1 MFKKLLVLLLA
12 VNFLFCYN
20 SISSLGVDVP
30 STIKED
36 VFMLNYNEEI
46 DTLYLATTGRSN
58 FYGASVYNSSPNSF
72 LVTVRT
78 NLQTLKSFQGKEI
91 SKNSFNIIYPYA
103 ASHIFFQ
110 VSVFD
115 YDQKLGYLIIEIFS
129 MEGRKLKEFNIKN
142 VIIPKGTRN
151 GGIAIPDIV
160 LEDNVITN
168 QSLVENLILINI
180 IQNNKNL
187 FLKKILKSKEKI
199 ELPIPDLK
207 RNETVFVIISNS
219 WSIFKGQYHILNK
232 KNNND
237 CNFKNLEE
245 NKIFWCKDYQDKIFG
260 FLSYENLLTIFC
272 YSEISKVIN
281 THLIMNKNTI
291 SSQAHLIKTGWN
303 KINIKSEK
311 ESCLAGI
318 EVQIDEK
325 IYKISKIFVENHQ
338 QDKIKYYFFQ
348 LNKEISYTTVVKDK
362 HKFMVLS
369 KNGIVY
375 CEALSP
381 ETKHIPTY
389 FDKNK
394 TIAVNCEYK
403 EVVIVELTTSL
414 SMIKP
419 TLSE

>member
-1 MFKKLLVLLLA
+1 MFKKLVIVFIV
-12 VNFLFCYN
+12 VNFLFCYK
-20 SISSLGVDVP
+20 SVSSLGVDVP

-36 VFMLNYNEEI
+36 IYMLNYDEEI

-72 LVTVRT
+72 LVKIRT

-91 SKNSFNIIYPYA
+91 AKNSFNIIYPYA
-103 ASHIFFQ
+103 TSHIFFQ

-129 MEGRKLKEFNIKN
+129 MKGRKLKEFDIKT

-151 GGIAIPDIV
+151 GGMAIPDIV
-160 LEDNVITN
+160 LEGNVLTN
-168 QSLVENLILINI
+168 QSLGKNLILINI

-187 FLKKILKSKEKI
+187 FLKKCLKSKEKI

-219 WSIFKGQYHILNK
+219 WSIFKSQYHILNK
-232 KNNND
+232 KNNNN
-237 CNFKNLEE
+237 CSFKKVEE

-281 THLIMNKNTI
+281 THLIINKNTI

-311 ESCLAGI
+311 ESCLAEI
-318 EVQIDEK
+318 EIQIDEK
-325 IYKISKIFVENHQ
+325 IYKISKIFLENHQ
-338 QDKIKYYFFQ
+338 QDKIKYYFSQ
-348 LNKEISYTTVVKDK
+348 LDKEISYTTIVKNK
-362 HKFMVLS
+362 HKFMILS
-369 KNGIVY
+369 KNGIVC

-381 ETKHIPTY
+381 ETKHIPSYY
-389 FDKNK
+389 FK
-394 TIAVNCEYK
+394 TKTVTINCEYN

-414 SMIKP
+414 DMIRP